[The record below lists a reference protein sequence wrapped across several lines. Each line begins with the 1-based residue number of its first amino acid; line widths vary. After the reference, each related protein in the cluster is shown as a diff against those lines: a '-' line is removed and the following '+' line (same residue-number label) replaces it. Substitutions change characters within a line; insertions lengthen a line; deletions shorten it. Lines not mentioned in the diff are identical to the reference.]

1 MNNNDNLGCSIGGL
15 VFFWLFA
22 GIFFVIAKVTDS
34 VLLETLCIVFGI
46 VVIGMGVSVVI
57 EWLKNNLK

>member
-15 VFFWLFA
+15 VFFWLCA
-22 GIFFVIAKVTDS
+22 GICFVLAKVTDS

-46 VVIGMGVSVVI
+46 VVIGMGVSFVI
-57 EWLKNNLK
+57 EWMKNNLE

>member
-1 MNNNDNLGCSIGGL
+1 MNNNADFGCSIGVMISL
-15 VFFWLFA
+15 WLFA
-22 GIFFVIAKVTDS
+22 GISFVIAKATDS

-57 EWLKNNLK
+57 EWLRNNLK

>member
-1 MNNNDNLGCSIGGL
+1 MTNNDDFGYSIVIMIL
-15 VFFWLFA
+15 FWLFA